1 MGLTRQSVQRV
12 ADLLVQRELA
22 EYLPNPAHARAKLL
36 APTDAGWAAIDRLRD
51 RTLAWAGP
59 ITAAVGEQELRQAI
73 RTMDTLIAS
82 MSKPGPD
89 LTQANPPPDGQASR
103 NVKPRRRRLQHR
115 STAATPPQYDP
126 R

>member
-36 APTDAGWAAIDRLRD
+36 APTDTGRAAIDRLRD

-59 ITAAVGEQELRQAI
+59 ITQAVG
-73 RTMDTLIAS
+73 
-82 MSKPGPD
+82 SKNCG
-89 LTQANPPPDGQASR
+89 
-103 NVKPRRRRLQHR
+103 RRSARW
-115 STAATPPQYDP
+115 TP
-126 R
+126 